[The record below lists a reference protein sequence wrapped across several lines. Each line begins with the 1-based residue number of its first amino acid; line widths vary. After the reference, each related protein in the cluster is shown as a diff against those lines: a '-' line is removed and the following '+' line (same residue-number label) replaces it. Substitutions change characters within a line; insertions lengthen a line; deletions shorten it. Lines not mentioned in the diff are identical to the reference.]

1 MEKLYL
7 KGWEYNSYLII
18 NKLAEII
25 KENGGEIVNDFPYI
39 NTYHKKEITNRSI
52 TGAIAECERILY
64 GKTEEQI
71 KENQFA
77 IQKQKE
83 LEELR
88 KIDNEPIQVLFSN
101 YINFKLDNYIYYIQ
115 LQDNPFFEDYIQKE
129 TIAEEKGV
137 EYIVKYNHYLENLSK
152 KWIEEAEGIES
163 FYQTL
168 SKKQIKTLAERLFKQ
183 IKNARPSEIVT
194 NKKRVLNY
202 CNNGYHYE
210 NIREERKKAYKKIT
224 VEE

>member
-52 TGAIAECERILY
+52 TAAIAECERILC

-83 LEELR
+83 LEELK
-88 KIDNEPIQVLFSN
+88 KIENEPRQVLFSN

-129 TIAEEKGV
+129 TIAEEKGG

-152 KWIEEAEGIES
+152 NWIEEAEGIGS

-168 SKKQIKTLAERLFKQ
+168 SKKQIEILAKRLFEQ

-202 CNNGYHYE
+202 YNNGYHYE
-210 NIREERKKAYKKIT
+210 NIREERKKTYKKIT

>member
-25 KENGGEIVNDFPYI
+25 KENGGEIVNDFPYL

-52 TGAIAECERILY
+52 TEAIAGCERILC

-71 KENQFA
+71 KGNQFA

-88 KIDNEPIQVLFSN
+88 KIDNESIQVLFSN
-101 YINFKLDNYIYYIQ
+101 YINFKLDDYIYYIQ

-129 TIAEEKGV
+129 TIAEEKGG
-137 EYIVKYNHYLENLSK
+137 EYIVKYNHYMENLNK
-152 KWIEEAEGIES
+152 NWIEEAEGIKS

-168 SKKQIKTLAERLFKQ
+168 SKKQIEILAKRLFEQ

-194 NKKRVLNY
+194 NKKRVSNY
-202 CNNGYHYE
+202 YNNGYHYE
-210 NIREERKKAYKKIT
+210 NIREERKKTYKKIT